1 MQKITTASSHPLFD
15 VAVTR
20 RIEKIASITLPPH
33 TLMQR
38 AGLAVARLALALAPH
53 AQCIWIACGPGN
65 NGGDGFEAAMQ
76 LHQWGKR
83 VVVTWTGAGEKG
95 LPPDA
100 ETARKAAL
108 AAGVSVAKEPPPDFD
123 FCIDA
128 LLGIGSTLDP
138 AREGSAHIQHWLR
151 LMAQSSAP
159 CLAVDLP
166 SGLNADTGATAAMHS
181 GAACSHINWP
191 GQRFTLSLL
200 TLKPGLFTFEGRDSA
215 GEVWFDDLGVDVPA
229 TEPPGAWLL
238 GADSVATPQR
248 LHSAHKGSFGDVAVV
263 GGESTSSS
271 HMAGAALLA
280 ARAALHAGAG
290 RVFVALLGHIH
301 SSCLTVDTSQ
311 PELMF
316 RSFEELDLRK
326 QVVVCGCGGG
336 EAVKA
341 VLPKV
346 LSTAA
351 RLVLDA
357 DALNAIANDTQLQ
370 TLLKARAAR
379 VDSVYATVLTPHPL
393 EAARMLQTSAAHIQ
407 SDRLKAAAQLAE
419 LYQAVVVLKGSG
431 SVIAAPGQ
439 TSRINSSGNALLA
452 TAGTGDALAGMVGA
466 ALAKGL
472 SAFDAACS
480 SVFNHGR
487 IADEWVQTHPGEAL
501 TASKLAASI
510 QASTINPICSAMM
523 SAMADKS
530 IPPTDGITRRKGAS
544 NGSVNRP
551 SKA

>member
-1 MQKITTASSHPLFD
+1 MQKITTASSLPFFD
-15 VAVTR
+15 VATTR
-20 RIEKIASITLPPH
+20 RIEQLAAAHLPPH

-38 AGLAVARLALALAPH
+38 AGLAVARLAMAIAPH
-53 AQCIWIACGPGN
+53 AHCIWVACGPGN
-65 NGGDGFEAAMQ
+65 NGGDGFQAAMH
-76 LHQWGKR
+76 LHQSGKR
-83 VVVTWTGAGEKG
+83 VVVTWTGADEKKF
-95 LPPDA
+95 PPDA

-108 AAGVSVAKEPPPDFD
+108 AAGVRFAEEPPPDFD

-138 AREGSAHIQHWLR
+138 ARESASPMQHWLR
-151 LMAQSSAP
+151 LMAQSRVP

-166 SGLNADTGATAAMHS
+166 SGLNADTGASNAIYS
-181 GAACSHINWP
+181 GATCPNIHGSVP
-191 GQRFTLSLL
+191 RFTLSLL
-200 TLKPGLFTFEGRDSA
+200 TLKSGLFTFEGRDSA
-215 GEVWFDDLGVDVPA
+215 GEVWFDDLGLDVPA
-229 TEPPGAWLL
+229 TEPPSAWLL

-248 LHSAHKGSFGDVAVV
+248 LHSTHKGSFGDVAVV
-263 GGESTSSS
+263 GGESTISS

-290 RVFVALLGHIH
+290 RVYVALLDPVQ
-301 SSCLTVDTSQ
+301 SNRLTADTNQ

-316 RSFEELDLRK
+316 RCFEKLDLRT

-336 EAVKA
+336 EAAKT
-341 VLPKV
+341 VLPEV
-346 LSTAA
+346 LSTATQ
-351 RLVLDA
+351 LVLDA

-379 VDSVYATVLTPHPL
+379 DFATVLTPHPL
-393 EAARMLQTSAAHIQ
+393 EAARLLQTRTAQIQ

-419 LYQAVVVLKGSG
+419 LYQAAVVLKGSG

-452 TAGTGDALAGMVGA
+452 TAGTGDVLAGMVGA
-466 ALAKGL
+466 SLARGRP
-472 SAFDAACS
+472 AFDAACS

-487 IADEWVQTHPGEAL
+487 IADEWGQTHPGEAL

-510 QASTINPICSAMM
+510 QASTINPI
-523 SAMADKS
+523 
-530 IPPTDGITRRKGAS
+530 
-544 NGSVNRP
+544 
-551 SKA
+551 